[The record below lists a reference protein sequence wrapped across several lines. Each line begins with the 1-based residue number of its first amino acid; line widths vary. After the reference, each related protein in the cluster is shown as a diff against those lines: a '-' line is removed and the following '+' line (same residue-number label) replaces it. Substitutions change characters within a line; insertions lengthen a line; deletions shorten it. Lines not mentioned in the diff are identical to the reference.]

1 MIGRIF
7 LVLAGILVFGNLI
20 GCSQQTV
27 VPVSD
32 LTTPIKKSAARIV
45 RDGDTLY
52 MIAWEV
58 GIDYRLIAKWNGL
71 RLPYLIEEGQRIRLT
86 PPRKTMVNQGYS
98 DRSLVDDQPN
108 EILNLAEGK
117 EKSIQESKSDSLI
130 ITTHEN
136 KTSFPWLWPSDGQ
149 VITNFSAV
157 KGQNGIDIG
166 FDAGSPVLAAASG
179 KVVYAGAG
187 LRGYGKLLIIQHD
200 EVYLSAYAHNR
211 RLLVEEGIFVQKGKL
226 IAEMGETDA
235 ESPRLHFEIRKN
247 GEPVDPLSYLPA
259 R

>member
-7 LVLAGILVFGNLI
+7 LVLSGIVMLGTLI
-20 GCSQQTV
+20 GCSHQTV

-32 LTTPIKKSAARIV
+32 LTSPIKKSAARIV

-71 RLPYLIEEGQRIRLT
+71 RSPYLLEEGQRIRLT
-86 PPRKTMVNQGYS
+86 APRKAIANQGYS
-98 DRSLVDDQPN
+98 DRSLVSDQPN

-117 EKSIQESKSDSLI
+117 AKLIQESKSDRLMVSKQ
-130 ITTHEN
+130 EN
-136 KTSFPWLWPSDGQ
+136 KLSFSWLWPSDGK
-149 VITNFSAV
+149 VITKFSVV

-166 FDAGSPVLAAASG
+166 FDEGSPVLAAASG

-200 EVYLSAYAHNR
+200 EIYLSAYAHNR
-211 RLLVEEGIFVQKGKL
+211 RLLVQEGIFVQKGKL

-235 ESPRLHFEIRKN
+235 KSPRLHFEIRKN
-247 GEPVDPLSYLPA
+247 GEPVDPLNYLPP